1 MVNKKLSSH
10 IELASHISI
19 YVKGF
24 FLCSAGIMSTKE
36 VGVKV
41 SGLIFQH
48 MVFINPLYGLA
59 RL

>member
-1 MVNKKLSSH
+1 MVNKELNSH
-10 IELASHISI
+10 IELVSHISI

-41 SGLIFQH
+41 SGPNSQH
-48 MVFINPLYGLA
+48 MVFI
-59 RL
+59 

>member
-1 MVNKKLSSH
+1 MVNKELCSH
-10 IELASHISI
+10 IELASHISV
-19 YVKGF
+19 YVRF
-24 FLCSAGIMSTKE
+24 FGCNVGIIFTKK